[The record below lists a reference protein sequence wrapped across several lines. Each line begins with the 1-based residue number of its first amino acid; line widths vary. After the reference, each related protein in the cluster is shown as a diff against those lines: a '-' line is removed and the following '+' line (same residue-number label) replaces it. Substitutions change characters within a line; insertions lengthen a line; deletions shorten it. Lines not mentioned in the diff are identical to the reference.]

1 MIARGQLPE
10 AAQQLNALISAA
22 PGDARIYL
30 LGCRLAEVA
39 GNPKGSVEAARRA
52 VAAAPAWSVAV
63 TELALALAR
72 ANEFAEALST
82 AEKAVQLDPNNP
94 ALLARVID
102 VAHRAQHF
110 DLALAWLRRAAAI
123 APGNVDVQ
131 RLIARD
137 LRVKHQY
144 AESLETYNALLAN
157 APGDAAARLGRV
169 QTALALGNT
178 ELARSDT
185 AALLQ
190 GAADN
195 AEYRFWDDV
204 ANGRT
209 PAHQPASMVQSLYEG
224 FAPLYDQHV
233 VGGLKYQLPRIV
245 GDRILQWH
253 PDRVVNVLDLGCG
266 TGLLGAYLGRLQGA
280 MVGVDL
286 SRPMIDQAL
295 RHNVYDRIHHVD
307 LREALEAT
315 PESLYDV
322 IAALDVFIY
331 AGQLDRAIPDAHR
344 ILKPGGRFVFSC
356 ERAPEDGPE
365 LVLNTASMRYAH
377 KASAVEAMCRAAGFG
392 TIEIEPVDLREEERV
407 PVDGFLVVAR
417 KA

>member
-1 MIARGQLPE
+1 MPASISW
-10 AAQQLNALISAA
+10 AAAWAKRRVT
-22 PGDARIYL
+22 PR
-30 LGCRLAEVA
+30 
-39 GNPKGSVEAARRA
+39 GSVEAARRA

-63 TELALALAR
+63 TELAMALAR
-72 ANEFAEALST
+72 ANQFAEALST

-102 VAHRAQHF
+102 VAHRAQHV

-123 APGNVDVQ
+123 APGNPDLQ

-137 LRVKHQY
+137 LRLKHQY
-144 AESLETYNALLAN
+144 AESLEVYNALL
-157 APGDAAARLGRV
+157 DAAPDDAVAHLGRL
-169 QTALALGNT
+169 QTALALGDS
-178 ELARSDT
+178 ELARTDS

-190 GAADN
+190 SAPDN
-195 AEYRFWDDV
+195 PEYRFWDDV
-204 ANGRT
+204 AHGRT
-209 PAHQPASMVQSLYEG
+209 PAHQPAPMVQSLYEG

-233 VGGLKYQLPRIV
+233 VGSLKYDLPRTV

-253 PDRVVNVLDLGCG
+253 PDRVLNVLDLGCG

-295 RHNVYDRIHHVD
+295 RHNLYDRIHNVD

-315 PESLYDV
+315 PESLYEV

-331 AGQLDRAIPDAHR
+331 AGDLSRAIPDAHR
-344 ILKPGGRFVFSC
+344 ILKPGGRLVFSC
-356 ERAPEDGPE
+356 ETAPEDGPD
-365 LVLNTASMRYAH
+365 LVLNTSTMRYAH
-377 KASAVEAMCRAAGFG
+377 KRSAVEALCRAAGFASV
-392 TIEIEPVDLREEERV
+392 EVEPLKLREEDRV